1 MGTIV
6 NGINGRVSGK
16 TGSVIGS
23 SWKSINYLKGLYKKS
38 NKPATEE
45 QLIIQARFK
54 LVMRFLLPITSYL
67 QVGFGQ
73 KKADRQTPLN
83 AAFQFNLP
91 LVIQGTYPSFTLDYS
106 KIRIA
111 DGTFYLGPPQAPVYA
126 NEELTVSWDM
136 VNNDIYKSA
145 DDDGVYI
152 ICYHPEQDEFLA
164 PASVPMRSAGTVTFG
179 VPAHLLGGEVHMW
192 MFMADRKKKRVSKSS
207 YLGSIE
213 LS

>member
-6 NGINGRVSGK
+6 NGINGGVSGK

-45 QLIIQARFK
+45 QLINQAKFK

-67 QVGFGQ
+67 QIGFGQ
-73 KKADRQTPLN
+73 KKADRQTPVN

-91 LVIQGTYPSFTLDYS
+91 LVVQGAYPKFVLDYS
-106 KIRIA
+106 KIRIS
-111 DGTFYLGPPQAPVYA
+111 DGTFYLAPAQTPVYA
-126 NEELTVSWDM
+126 NEELTVSWD
-136 VNNDIYKSA
+136 VANNDVYKSA

-152 ICYHPEQDEFLA
+152 ICYQPELDEFLA
-164 PASVPMRSAGTVTFG
+164 PATVPTRSMGTVTFG
-179 VPAHLLGGEVHMW
+179 VPAHLLGGEVHVW
-192 MFMADRKKKRVSKSS
+192 MFMADRKKKRVSKSG
-207 YLGSIE
+207 YLGLIQ